1 MDAFQNF
8 CLCRHLELVRIVH
21 CLCDLFEYHLPS
33 ANLPF
38 WTAFSFLHENHRSK
52 SGNTCKMVELADN
65 IDLQIINNYWMRL
78 SGISRIIEAEVG
90 VICRSRRLRQITLTE
105 ASIILDIARKP
116 NSIIILLFTWTV
128 LSFTWTILL
137 FTWADTKIMI

>member
-1 MDAFQNF
+1 MKIKSIRNINKTKPKQENF
-8 CLCRHLELVRIVH
+8 PTPKVKIARL
-21 CLCDLFEYHLPS
+21 
-33 ANLPF
+33 
-38 WTAFSFLHENHRSK
+38 
-52 SGNTCKMVELADN
+52 
-65 IDLQIINNYWMRL
+65 INNYWMRL

-105 ASIILDIARKP
+105 TSIILDIPRKP

-128 LSFTWTILL
+128 LSFTWTISL

>member
-1 MDAFQNF
+1 MHDIYKKPKKDVNVTRLLFK
-8 CLCRHLELVRIVH
+8 RIPKARFRK
-21 CLCDLFEYHLPS
+21 LYIYFEGIF
-33 ANLPF
+33 NIIF
-38 WTAFSFLHENHRSK
+38 TFLSNYS
-52 SGNTCKMVELADN
+52 
-65 IDLQIINNYWMRL
+65 IINNYWMRL
-78 SGISRIIEAEVG
+78 SGISRIIEAQVG

-105 ASIILDIARKP
+105 ASIILDIPRKP